1 MILYNKYIALYSA
14 TFALC
19 SILFLTYPQID
30 LMVSGLFWTSEKG
43 FIYENS
49 FLPVFLY
56 TLILVITKAMAV
68 FLIIAGITKIIGKP
82 LFSIKTRTIVFLL
95 ISLILAPGI
104 IANTILKDN
113 WGRAR
118 PSQIQEFGG
127 TAHFSPPLVIV
138 NECDKNCSFIAG
150 HPSMAFYTF
159 ALALLVKNRKKRIV
173 AYTMAISFGLL
184 SGAARIVQG
193 GHFLSDVI
201 FAGLIICGVIK
212 VLHFI
217 IIEKRYLEVP
227 QLA

>member
-1 MILYNKYIALYSA
+1 MILYNKYITIYIAI
-14 TFALC
+14 FALC
-19 SILFLTYPQID
+19 SIFFLTYPQID
-30 LMVSGLFWTSEKG
+30 LMVSGLFWTSEKD

-49 FLPVFLY
+49 FFPVFLY
-56 TLILVITKAMAV
+56 KLILVITKAMAV

-127 TAHFSPPLVIV
+127 TAHFSPPLIMV

-159 ALALLVKNRKKRIV
+159 ALALLVKNRKKRII
-173 AYTMAISFGLL
+173 AYTTSISFGLL
-184 SGAARIVQG
+184 SGAARIIQG

-212 VLHFI
+212 VLHII
-217 IIEKRYLEVP
+217 IIEKRYLDPP
-227 QLA
+227 QLV

>member
-1 MILYNKYIALYSA
+1 MILYNKYIAIYSA

-30 LMVSGLFWTSEKG
+30 LMVSGLFWTAERG

-56 TLILVITKAMAV
+56 KLIPVITKAMAV
-68 FLIIAGITKIIGKP
+68 FLVIAGISKILGKP
-82 LFSIKTRTIVFLL
+82 LFSIKTRTVVFLL
-95 ISLILAPGI
+95 LSLILAPGI

-127 TAHFSPPLVIV
+127 TAHFSPPLIMV

-159 ALALLVKNRKKRIV
+159 ALALLVKNRKKRII
-173 AYTMAISFGLL
+173 AYTTALSFGLL
-184 SGAARIVQG
+184 SGFARIIQG

-212 VLHFI
+212 LLHLI
-217 IIEKRYLEVP
+217 IIEKKYFSSP
-227 QLA
+227 QLV